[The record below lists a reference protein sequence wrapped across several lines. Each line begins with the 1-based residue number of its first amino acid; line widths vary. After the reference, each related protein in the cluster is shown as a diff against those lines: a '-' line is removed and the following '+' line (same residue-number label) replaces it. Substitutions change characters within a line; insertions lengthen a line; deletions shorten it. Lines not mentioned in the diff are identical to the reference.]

1 MKCPVCNA
9 EIAKGSIDCPSCH
22 LTLERARRLNDL
34 AKKMAKDQELPDE
47 VWEELYSFADYGE
60 GWQVVEYLGSSPTL
74 YLPAYY
80 RKKPILHV
88 GEYAFDSA
96 PILAVHLPDT
106 ITSIGKGAFWHCN
119 LLKLVALPND
129 LRTIG
134 EEAFLGCSDLTSI
147 SLPDSIITLGAGCF
161 ADCGR
166 LSKVSLP
173 ASLDGLPDR
182 MFLGC
187 DQLKSLSLPKDL
199 VSLGN
204 QSLEGTGI
212 SRLTLP
218 ATSLYVGERALA
230 NTPLATIS
238 IPDEVEALGRGAFAD
253 CAALAKVRLGKGLK
267 QVGED
272 CFAYTALSDI
282 SVAKGNPDF
291 AVKGKALL
299 NGETLVVGTA
309 LSTVAPEV
317 KVIARHAFVGIKGL
331 HLDVPHGVFLQ
342 PEWAFDCPPTGD
354 GV

>member
-9 EIAKGSIDCPSCH
+9 EIVKGSVDCPSCH
-22 LTLERARRLNDL
+22 VTLERARRLNDL
-34 AKKMAKDQELPDE
+34 AKMMAKDQELPDE

-60 GWQVVEYLGSSPTL
+60 GWQVVEYLGSTPIL

-96 PILAVHLPDT
+96 PVLAVHLPDT
-106 ITSIGKGAFWHCN
+106 VTSIGKGAFWHCN
-119 LLKLVALPND
+119 LLKSVTLPEG
-129 LRTIG
+129 LKSIG
-134 EEAFLGCSDLTSI
+134 DEAFLGCSDLTSI
-147 SLPDSIITLGAGCF
+147 SLPDSIITLGSGCF
-161 ADCGR
+161 ADCAR

-187 DQLKSLSLPKDL
+187 DELKSLTLPKDL

-204 QSLEGTGI
+204 QALEGTGI

-230 NTPLATIS
+230 NTPITAVS

-253 CAALAKVRLGKGLK
+253 CSLLTKVKLGKGLK

-272 CFAYTALSDI
+272 CFAYTPLKEI
-282 SVAKGNPDF
+282 SVSKDNPDF
-291 AVKGKALL
+291 SVKGKALL

-309 LSTVAPEV
+309 DTKIAPEV

-331 HLDVPHGVFLQ
+331 AIDVPHGVYLQ
-342 PEWAFDCPPTGD
+342 EEWAFDCE
-354 GV
+354 